1 VDKKEGVPGATRSLK
16 LAANTACLHAAI
28 EFFRTGA
35 QEASLPE
42 ARIGEL
48 DLLIEEIFMNV
59 CSHGYPAGRRG
70 AVTLTYSVPAPGE
83 LSVEVAD
90 QGAEFNPLKAPSPNL
105 ALSLER
111 RPIGGLGIVLMKKF
125 APFITYR
132 RDRDWNR
139 LTFDISAG
147 S

>member
-1 VDKKEGVPGATRSLK
+1 M
-16 LAANTACLHAAI
+16 AANTACLHDAM
-28 EFFRTGA
+28 EFLRTGA
-35 QEASLPE
+35 VEARLPE

-59 CSHGYPAGRRG
+59 CCHAYPDGRQG
-70 AVTLTYSVPAPGE
+70 VVTLAYSVPAPGE

-90 QGAEFNPLKAPSPNL
+90 QGAEFNPLTAAPPPDLTLDL
-105 ALSLER
+105 AN
-111 RPIGGLGIVLMKKF
+111 RPIGGLGIFLVKTLSPS
-125 APFITYR
+125 ATYC

-139 LTFDISAG
+139 LTFSVSAG